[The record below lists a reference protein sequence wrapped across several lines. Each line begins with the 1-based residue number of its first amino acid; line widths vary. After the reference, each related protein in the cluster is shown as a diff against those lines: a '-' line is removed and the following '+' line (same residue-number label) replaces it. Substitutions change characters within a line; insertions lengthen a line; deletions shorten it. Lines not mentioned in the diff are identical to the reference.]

1 MVSTYRFSVPSIGH
15 TINRMEIITIIT
27 RINILEILVKMKRHG
42 FMASSFKMSCQ
53 HFVCDVIEE
62 TNFEFRAQLIV
73 ISINSAL
80 TNRNSSIYK
89 IFTPLTVL

>member
-1 MVSTYRFSVPSIGH
+1 
-15 TINRMEIITIIT
+15 MEIITIIT
-27 RINILEILVKMKRHG
+27 RINVLEILVKMKRHG

-62 TNFEFRAQLIV
+62 TNFEFRAQLHQNFQRTV

-89 IFTPLTVL
+89 IFTRLTVL